1 MRRFLPVGC
10 LGLLWVLTL
19 SPAARADPSWAK
31 VEVHLGGVTYANVSL
46 ANSSSL
52 STAVAGGPLSADMD
66 TDTAPVFTLASATTF
81 EASAIGR
88 TANLDVHASV
98 QGAFGAVGA
107 VQNWEFTAA
116 EDGFVTFNAVL
127 DYQIDLVTVAPGE
140 HAVGMFMAQFSFG
153 RTGGN
158 SWGYVLPFTQEVY
171 DGDSFFESLSTT
183 LSVTS
188 LSAFHAGES
197 GSFGLLVNN
206 VASASAAPVPLPGA
220 ILLGFLGLGAASL
233 KLRKYT

>member
-1 MRRFLPVGC
+1 MVCGYSSHTRIQAQSRSGANEAIARVDPSGALGCRTRRRVMRRFLPVGC

-88 TANLDVHASV
+88 TRGIWRRWHCTKLGIH
-98 QGAFGAVGA
+98 G
-107 VQNWEFTAA
+107 
-116 EDGFVTFNAVL
+116 
-127 DYQIDLVTVAPGE
+127 
-140 HAVGMFMAQFSFG
+140 G
-153 RTGGN
+153 RR
-158 SWGYVLPFTQEVY
+158 WICHIQCRARLP
-171 DGDSFFESLSTT
+171 D
-183 LSVTS
+183 
-188 LSAFHAGES
+188 
-197 GSFGLLVNN
+197 
-206 VASASAAPVPLPGA
+206 
-220 ILLGFLGLGAASL
+220 
-233 KLRKYT
+233 